1 MKKLL
6 FQIGFLF
13 VTSGATYAQE
23 LGISNI
29 NATGKLKVNGNAGTG
44 GQVLASN
51 STNPPVSTSISSN
64 TAGGKF
70 LIKQGTVSPTTN
82 QANNFFVIGPNAPA
96 TQTAFIDFISQDYN
110 TSSDV
115 TIDLANDLITINR
128 TGIYHFEGMVG
139 YLTNFSS
146 IPQSPPIAS
155 LGVKIGNNSVLLI
168 DETPLQ
174 NGIGSA
180 FANTISFKL
189 DKYLVANQT
198 IKFEVGISGSNFKSN
213 LVLIAILNGYSIKG
227 QFMRD

>member
-23 LGISNI
+23 LSISNI
-29 NATGKLKVNGNAGTG
+29 NAVANLKVNGFAGTT

-51 STNPPVSTSISSN
+51 STNPPVSTSSAS
-64 TAGGKF
+64 GGKF

-82 QANNFFVIGPNAPA
+82 QVNNFFTIGPNAPS
-96 TQTAFIDFISQDYN
+96 TQTALIDFISQEN
-110 TSSDV
+110 NSNNDV
-115 TIDLANDLITINR
+115 SIDLANDLITINR
-128 TGIYHFEGMVG
+128 TGIYHFEGVVG

-180 FANTISFKL
+180 FANTISFKM